1 METHLR
7 IGGRYPMLN
16 DHAKR
21 KRAQGEL
28 TSLGINLNARVRLT
42 SDEMPDLAML
52 VWTWLRRTCSLA
64 GLRIVRADTA
74 YAGRLVAQA

>member
-1 METHLR
+1 MHRRPVPNVER
-7 IGGRYPMLN
+7 SRQE
-16 DHAKR
+16 

-28 TSLGINLNARVRLT
+28 TSLGINLNARVRVT

-52 VWTWLRRTCSLA
+52 VWTWLPDLFA
-64 GLRIVRADTA
+64 FLRIVRADTA